1 MTPPVSLRP
10 VTAADRLTLWRWRN
24 DPATRRASFDRRA
37 IPLAEHTRWLERSL
51 QLRERRL
58 GIVVAGGAD
67 VGTVRLDVEGRSATV
82 SIALAPEARGRGL
95 GVAALR
101 ALAAEAF
108 GPLGLATLRARVRP
122 DNRASLAA
130 FRRAGYAVRARKRQ
144 AVDLVLAAPGRRLA
158 LIPARAGS
166 KRFPGK
172 NLAVFDGRPLLA
184 RAVDVA
190 RESSLF
196 ARVVVSTED
205 AEIARVAEEA
215 GAEVLAREPRLAA
228 DSARLVDVCLATLDE
243 LEAQG
248 DCLAAF
254 CLLLPTSPF
263 RTAAHVRE
271 AWDRLERTRADG
283 VMSVAEFPHVPLWAV
298 HEIRGRLRLFFG
310 RRWLR
315 SRDRLPV
322 LYRHNGVVLWMRTAA
337 FRRTGDFY
345 GPRIAAY
352 HMDLQASVDIDHP
365 IDLEFAEFLHT
376 RRVPCERS

>member
-1 MTPPVSLRP
+1 VTPQVRLRP
-10 VTAADRLTLWRWRN
+10 VTAADRLALWRWRN
-24 DPATRRASFDRRA
+24 DPATRRASFDRRE
-37 IPLAEHTRWLERSL
+37 IPLEEHTRWLERSL
-51 QLRERRL
+51 ALRERKL
-58 GIVVAGGAD
+58 WIVVAGAAA
-67 VGTVRLDVEGRSATV
+67 VGTVRLDVEDRAGTV
-82 SIALAPEARGRGL
+82 SIALAPQARGRGL
-95 GVAALR
+95 GVAALH
-101 ALAAEAF
+101 ALAGEGF

-130 FRRAGYAVRARKRQ
+130 FRRAGYVVRGRTRQ
-144 AVDLVLAAPGRRLA
+144 AVELTLTAPGRRLA

-172 NLAVFDGRPLLA
+172 NLAHFAGRPLLA
-184 RAVDVA
+184 RTVDVA
-190 RESSLF
+190 RDSGLF
-196 ARVVVSTED
+196 ARIVVSTED
-205 AEIARVAEEA
+205 AEIARVAKEA

-228 DSARLVDVCLATLDE
+228 DAARLVDVCRATLDE

-248 DCLAAF
+248 DALAAF

-298 HEIRGRLRLFFG
+298 HEVRGRVRLFFG

-337 FRRTGDFY
+337 FRRTRDFY
-345 GPRIAAY
+345 GPRVAAY
-352 HMDLQASVDIDHP
+352 PMTLEASIDVDHP
-365 IDLEFAEFLHT
+365 IDLEFAEFLRT
-376 RRVPCERS
+376 RRAP